1 MQMIDAD
8 QGWNVQEAI
17 EYVASLEETTLVRA
31 YVYFFGSIV
40 A

>member
-1 MQMIDAD
+1 MIDAD

-17 EYVASLEETTLVRA
+17 EYVVSLEEITLVRA
-31 YVYFFGSIV
+31 YVYFGSIV